1 MPPCSTSHQL
11 SHRGSVTSSL
21 QHRDPGETETREN
34 TREAVKWTEHQQF
47 KLLKVQ
53 EVPDHHKEIS
63 IFGGYRQR
71 LEYKDCLWSIFRLH
85 NETVNIWTHLI
96 GFLIFFSLMVRDALW
111 RQEHI
116 RDVTDLAASLLQLVT
131 YQACMLS
138 SSMFHT
144 MSCHDSRTTWQRID
158 HASILIALYGTYVR
172 VIVNNFDCFPQHKA
186 VHLVTVTALFGSV
199 LYLKTKTSSGSRVS
213 LPLFLFMALYSV
225 APFAHW
231 VSLSHLQTNTNV
243 TDTMLWWMVFP
254 YLVAGAGVI
263 FYISH
268 FPEVS
273 CCSGKFDIYGSSH
286 QIWHVLIFSG
296 MAAWYWLCCWVS
308 TTRPLDC
315 IMSELNINSNIS
327 LIQESNF

>member
-1 MPPCSTSHQL
+1 
-11 SHRGSVTSSL
+11 VTATI
-21 QHRDPGETETREN
+21 QHRDTGETVTRDDVKRTEN
-34 TREAVKWTEHQQF
+34 EEF

-63 IFGGYRQR
+63 ISGGYRQR
-71 LEYKDCLWSIFRLH
+71 LEYKDCLWSIFKIH
-85 NETVNIWTHLI
+85 NETVNIWTHLL
-96 GFLIFFSLMVRDALW
+96 GFLIFFSLMLRDALW
-111 RQEHI
+111 DQEHI
-116 RDVTDLAASLLQLVT
+116 RDVTDLAANLLQLIT

-172 VIVNNFDCFPQHKA
+172 VIVNNFDCFPHHKA
-186 VHLVTVTALFGSV
+186 IHLVTVTTLFGSV
-199 LYLKTKTSSGSRVS
+199 LYLKTKTSSGSKVS

-254 YLVAGAGVI
+254 YLVAGVGVI
-263 FYISH
+263 FYVSH

-273 CCSGKFDIYGSSH
+273 CCSGKFDIYGASH

-296 MAAWYWLCCWVS
+296 MASWYWLSCWVS
-308 TTRPLDC
+308 TTRPLTC
-315 IMSELNINSNIS
+315 IMSELNINSNGS
-327 LIQESNF
+327 FIQESPL